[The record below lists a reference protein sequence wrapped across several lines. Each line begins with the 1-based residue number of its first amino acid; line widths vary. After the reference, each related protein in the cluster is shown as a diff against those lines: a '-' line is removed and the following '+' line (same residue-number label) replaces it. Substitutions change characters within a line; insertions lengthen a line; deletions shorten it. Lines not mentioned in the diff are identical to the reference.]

1 MPRIEIYTTAFCPYC
16 TRAKYLLESKG
27 MRYEEYRI
35 ENDRSR
41 IKEMLTRSKRNTVPQ
56 IFIDDH
62 HVGGYD
68 DLAALNERGTL
79 DPMLG
84 LADEKSE

>member
-1 MPRIEIYTTAFCPYC
+1 MPKIEMYSTAFCPYC

-27 MRYEEYRI
+27 VHYEEYRI

-41 IKEMLTRSKRNTVPQ
+41 MKEMLKRSKRNTVPQ
-56 IFIDDH
+56 IFIDNH

-68 DLAALNERGTL
+68 DLAELEARGNL

-84 LADEKSE
+84 LSHEIE